1 MDKQT
6 KDHIG
11 KIIKEKEEH
20 LNKRFQMIPLTDKQS
35 FLERTYWEMILLM
48 RLTSLSAPTLYERA
62 QKVVVKCLELEMK
75 LNTLAK

>member
-11 KIIKEKEEH
+11 KIIKEKEEY

-48 RLTSLSAPTLYERA
+48 RLTSSSAPTLYERA
-62 QKVVVKCLELEMK
+62 QKVAVESLELEMK